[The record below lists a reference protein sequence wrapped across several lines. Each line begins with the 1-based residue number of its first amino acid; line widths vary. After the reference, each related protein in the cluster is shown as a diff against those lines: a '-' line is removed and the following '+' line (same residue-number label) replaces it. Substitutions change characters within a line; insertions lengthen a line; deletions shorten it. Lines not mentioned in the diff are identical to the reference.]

1 MTLRLKVKPIDLLK
15 IIRRTFYPQWRT
27 MMPYESKPEDR
38 TRAYAVGAI
47 YVVLI
52 ILLAIMLFKIW
63 PPVPWPWPEKLSN
76 EDKAALLAAYYA
88 DTGCSLPS
96 PSPAS
101 TTNNNQAASST
112 GASNAGQASTPTT
125 TNAGNQPGTAGGGQ
139 SGTQTT
145 GQTGRTGTQPTG
157 QSGTTTPPATGAT
170 QPGGQTANQ
179 TGGSGQTTTPPSSGT
194 APQGT
199 AQTNTQNG
207 VTVASGEVI
216 RIPINL
222 TFGKYGPCVPTTFD
236 ERLLLLVIVAGMLGA
251 FVHGATSLADYLGN
265 NAFNR
270 NWTWFYLLRPAIG
283 MSLALVFYFAIRG
296 GFLSTTGGAKDIN
309 PYGIA
314 ALAGMVGMFSKQ
326 ATDKLSEIFTTLFRS
341 GGDDK
346 RADSLNGGAAGAFQL
361 DPPSAVAG
369 GEAFTLNVNG
379 TGFGNGATVNVNDK
393 PVTTTFQS
401 ATKLSA
407 QITKDIIATAG
418 TLKVTVVNPDTTK
431 IGPVDFVVSGS
442 SDAASA
448 EQPVAGE
455 GGPDDLIDGC
465 DVEMKADTPDEDLPI
480 TEGGVK

>member
-1 MTLRLKVKPIDLLK
+1 MALKLKVKPIDLVK
-15 IIRRTFYPQWRT
+15 IIRRTFHPEWRT

-38 TRAYAVGAI
+38 KRAYTVGAI

-52 ILLAIMLFKIW
+52 ILLGIMLIKIW
-63 PPVPWPWPEKLSN
+63 PPIPWPWPEKAT
-76 EDKAALLAAYYA
+76 EDDKAALAAYYA
-88 DTGCSLPS
+88 DTGCPLPT

-101 TTNNNQAASST
+101 TTNNNQPASST
-112 GASNAGQASTPTT
+112 GASNTGQPGTPTT
-125 TNAGNQPGTAGGGQ
+125 TNAGNQPGTSGGGQ
-139 SGTQTT
+139 AGTQTT
-145 GQTGRTGTQPTG
+145 GQTGSQPTG

-179 TGGSGQTTTPPSSGT
+179 PGASGQTTTPPSGGT
-194 APQGT
+194 APPGP
-199 AQTNTQNG
+199 AQTNPQNS

-222 TFGKYGPCVPTTFD
+222 TFGKYGPCIPTTYD

-270 NWTWFYLLRPAIG
+270 SWTWFYLLRPAIG

-326 ATDKLSEIFTTLFRS
+326 ATDKLSEIFSTLFRTA
-341 GGDDK
+341 GDVK
-346 RADSLNGGAAGAFQL
+346 RADKLNGAAGAIQL

-379 TGFGNGATVNVNDK
+379 TGFVNGATINVNDK
-393 PVTTTFQS
+393 PLATTFAS
-401 ATKLSA
+401 ATKLTA

-448 EQPVAGE
+448 AAEQPVAGE

>member
-1 MTLRLKVKPIDLLK
+1 M
-15 IIRRTFYPQWRT
+15 Q
-27 MMPYESKPEDR
+27 YESKPEDR
-38 TRAYAVGAI
+38 RRAYTIGAI

-52 ILLAIMLFKIW
+52 VLLAIMLFKIW
-63 PPVPWPWPEKLSN
+63 PPIPWPWPAN
-76 EDKAALLAAYYA
+76 VNDNDKAALAAYYA
-88 DTGCSLPS
+88 DTGCPLPT
-96 PSPAS
+96 PSPAPM
-101 TTNNNQAASST
+101 NNNQSTSST
-112 GASNAGQASTPTT
+112 GASSAEQPGTATT
-125 TNAGNQPGTAGGGQ
+125 TNAGNQSGTSGSGQ

-145 GQTGRTGTQPTG
+145 SQIGTQRTG

-179 TGGSGQTTTPPSSGT
+179 TGGSGQSTTPPSGGT
-194 APQGT
+194 VPQSA
-199 AQTNTQNG
+199 AQTNPQNG

-222 TFGKYGPCVPTTFD
+222 TFGKYGPCIPTTFD
-236 ERLLLLVIVAGMLGA
+236 ERLLLLVIIAGMLGA

-265 NAFNR
+265 DAFNR

-326 ATDKLSEIFTTLFRS
+326 ATDKLSEIFSTLFRS

-346 RADSLNGGAAGAFQL
+346 RADSLNGAAAGTFQL

-379 TGFGNGATVNVNDK
+379 TEFVNGATINVNDK
-393 PVTTTFQS
+393 PLPTTFES

-407 QITKDIIATAG
+407 QVTKDIIATAG

>member
-1 MTLRLKVKPIDLLK
+1 MVKLLR
-15 IIRRTFYPQWRT
+15 IIQRTFYPQWRT
-27 MMPYESKPEDR
+27 MMPYHSKPEDR
-38 TRAYAVGAI
+38 SRAYAIGAV
-47 YVVLI
+47 YLVLI
-52 ILLAIMLFKIW
+52 TLLAISLFKVW
-63 PPVPWPWPEKLSN
+63 PPIPWPWPAN
-76 EDKAALLAAYYA
+76 GTDNKAALAAYYA
-88 DTGCSLPS
+88 DTGCPPPPTPTPS
-96 PSPAS
+96 P
-101 TTNNNQAASST
+101 NNNQPTSST
-112 GASNAGQASTPTT
+112 G
-125 TNAGNQPGTAGGGQ
+125 
-139 SGTQTT
+139 TQ
-145 GQTGRTGTQPTG
+145 QTG
-157 QSGTTTPPATGAT
+157 QSEATTPSTATT
-170 QPGGQTANQ
+170 
-179 TGGSGQTTTPPSSGT
+179 
-194 APQGT
+194 PQGT
-199 AQTNTQNG
+199 TQTNPQNG

-236 ERLLLLVIVAGMLGA
+236 ERLLLLVIIAGMLGA

-265 NAFNR
+265 NSFNR
-270 NWTWFYLLRPAIG
+270 SWTWFYLLRPGIG
-283 MSLALVFYFAIRG
+283 MALALVFYFAIRG

-326 ATDKLSEIFTTLFRS
+326 ATDKLSEVFSTLFRS
-341 GGDDK
+341 AGDEK
-346 RADSLNGGAAGAFQL
+346 RADSLNGGAAGVFQL

-379 TGFGNGATVNVNDK
+379 TGFVNGSTINVNDK
-393 PVTTTFQS
+393 PLPTTFAS

-407 QITKDIIATAG
+407 QIPKDTIATAG

-442 SDAASA
+442 SDAAAA